1 MAGQSNAL
9 RSGKLRDNE
18 QNRGWRAKLYGPTAK
33 MRCHRVAYKNPVTK
47 EWIYTTV
54 ADGASADD
62 AFDEIE
68 MKLNHEVAL
77 PAARSKAPTMS
88 DLAVRYLE
96 WLRLTSRDETY
107 IRKVENLLDVWVLR
121 RHGDLEVR
129 RWSSHSSLTWI
140 AAAREASRSSSRI
153 EDLGSALS
161 GLRSTAWRKDADG
174 QRWLDRGDDP
184 LENVNYTSRGT
195 EQGVHRSFVPI
206 SLRPTGAHVE
216 SVLAAAEQAPKWPW
230 LTAQMRIG
238 LFCGPRLAEQLALR
252 SVDIDFVG
260 RKLYI
265 RHSIRWGRPKA
276 GISCALKPTKTKMRR
291 ESPYPGS
298 MHDMLLKLC
307 EASMGLACDATLD
320 EVVAAQTALYDR
332 HLRKLDDAVQ
342 KTGKP
347 RAISPHEHLL
357 FTDPATGLP
366 PTKETFNDEW
376 RKLRARSSWPA
387 SIPWNNAR
395 HHTVMWWRTVMVSG
409 TGVPI
414 ERQTRVRS
422 PGDVRRIAVST
433 R

>member
-1 MAGQSNAL
+1 LQEGSLMAGQSNAL

-33 MRCHRVAYKNPVTK
+33 MRYHRVAYKNPVTK

-161 GLRSTAWRKDADG
+161 GLRSTA
-174 QRWLDRGDDP
+174 
-184 LENVNYTSRGT
+184 
-195 EQGVHRSFVPI
+195 
-206 SLRPTGAHVE
+206 
-216 SVLAAAEQAPKWPW
+216 
-230 LTAQMRIG
+230 
-238 LFCGPRLAEQLALR
+238 
-252 SVDIDFVG
+252 
-260 RKLYI
+260 
-265 RHSIRWGRPKA
+265 
-276 GISCALKPTKTKMRR
+276 
-291 ESPYPGS
+291 
-298 MHDMLLKLC
+298 
-307 EASMGLACDATLD
+307 
-320 EVVAAQTALYDR
+320 
-332 HLRKLDDAVQ
+332 
-342 KTGKP
+342 
-347 RAISPHEHLL
+347 
-357 FTDPATGLP
+357 
-366 PTKETFNDEW
+366 
-376 RKLRARSSWPA
+376 
-387 SIPWNNAR
+387 
-395 HHTVMWWRTVMVSG
+395 
-409 TGVPI
+409 
-414 ERQTRVRS
+414 
-422 PGDVRRIAVST
+422 
-433 R
+433 